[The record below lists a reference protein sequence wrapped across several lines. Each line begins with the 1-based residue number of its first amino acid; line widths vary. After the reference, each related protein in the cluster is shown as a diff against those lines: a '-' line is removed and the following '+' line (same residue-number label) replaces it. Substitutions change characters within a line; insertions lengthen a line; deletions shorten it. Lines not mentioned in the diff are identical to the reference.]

1 MRITL
6 ANAMGTCFGVERA
19 IALAL
24 DPQFR
29 DRLTIIGQLV
39 HNPQVM
45 ERLAGNGVRIV
56 DWDEVDRIATEAVM
70 ITAHGVSDA
79 RKQELERRGLI
90 VYDASCPLVRR
101 LHETARELQA
111 AGFFPVIVGAPDHVE
126 VQGVVGNLGACAVV
140 RGHDDLAALAGHRR
154 IGVVSQT
161 TNRLELVQELVEAI
175 RGLPEVEEV
184 RFVDT
189 ICKPVKDRQ
198 AAIHDLLEHDIDLG
212 IVVGGRNSSNTRK
225 LFDIVCAHG
234 IECHHIEQ
242 PEECDPGWFAGK
254 THVGI
259 TAGTSTPQD
268 VIAAVHRAVVA
279 IVAGR

>member
-6 ANAMGTCFGVERA
+6 ANAMGTCFGVEQA
-19 IALAL
+19 IAMAL

-29 DRLTIIGQLV
+29 NRLTIIGQLV

-56 DWDEVDRIATEAVM
+56 DWGEVDQITTEAVM

-79 RKQELERRGLI
+79 RKRELEGRGLI

-101 LHETARELQA
+101 LHDTARELQD
-111 AGFFPVIVGAPDHVE
+111 AGFYPVIVGTPDHVE

-140 RGHDDLAALAGHRR
+140 RGREDLDTLVGHQR

-175 RGLPEVEEV
+175 RALPGVAEV

-225 LFDIVCAHG
+225 LFDIVRAHG

-242 PEECDPGWFAGK
+242 PAECDPAWFAGK

-268 VIAAVHRAVVA
+268 VIAAVHRAVKA
-279 IVAGR
+279 IVDTP